1 MARVEEDVGTK
12 LDWRAVDHYNTGHPH
27 THIIVRGKDQ
37 RGKDLIIARDY
48 ISHGLRERAGE
59 LVDLDLGP
67 RTDDAIEQRLR
78 AEVEHERLTSIDR
91 ALIREADQDIPVNSN
106 ERSEERRVGKAWAR
120 TGRT

>member
-1 MARVEEDVGTK
+1 MEADN
-12 LDWRAVDHYNTGHPH
+12 YNTGHPH
-27 THIIVRGKDQ
+27 TQSSVSGKDQ
-37 RGKDLIIARDY
+37 RGKDLMIARDY

-91 ALIREADQDIPVNSN
+91 ALIREADTDLSSD
-106 ERSEERRVGKAWAR
+106 ERAVGKESVSTCISR
-120 TGRT
+120 C